1 MSQSEDLERLTEA
14 INRLIVRVRSL
25 QTQRDDLSTQV
36 KDLESRLENS
46 VDTKDSD
53 GYNILRIHSARL
65 LRERQEIRRRLSG
78 VLGKLDSIELQ
89 ADKLEV

>member
-1 MSQSEDLERLTEA
+1 VSQSEDLERLTEA

-25 QTQRDDLSTQV
+25 QTQRDELSVQV
-36 KDLESRLENS
+36 NDLESRLENS
-46 VDTKDSD
+46 VDTKDSE

-78 VLGKLDSIELQ
+78 VLGKLENIELQ
-89 ADKLEV
+89 ANKLEV

>member
-25 QTQRDDLSTQV
+25 QTQRDELNARIN
-36 KDLESRLENS
+36 DLESRLENS
-46 VDTKDSD
+46 VDTMNSE

-65 LRERQEIRRRLSG
+65 LRERQEIKRRLSG
-78 VLGKLDSIELQ
+78 VLSKLESIELQ
-89 ADKLEV
+89 ANKLEV

>member
-1 MSQSEDLERLTEA
+1 MSQSEDIERLTEA

-25 QTQRDDLSTQV
+25 QTQRDELLTKV
-36 KDLESRLENS
+36 NDLESRLENS
-46 VDTKDSD
+46 VDTKDAD

-89 ADKLEV
+89 ANKLEV

>member
-14 INRLIVRVRSL
+14 INRLIVRFRSVNA
-25 QTQRDDLSTQV
+25 QRDKLAARV
-36 KDLESRLENS
+36 RELESRLNNS
-46 VDTKDSD
+46 VDSVDSD

-78 VLGKLDSIELQ
+78 VLEKLESIEIEG
-89 ADKLEV
+89 K